1 MTRNEID
8 ILWHQA
14 MQQAVTD
21 GEMFTRYHFAAL
33 IAAAE
38 REACAELC
46 EALNSE
52 SDYIY
57 VDECAAAIRSRSQ
70 ASTARMCPSTYYECS
85 RGCGDGGCKDFS
97 DAHGIGESRH
107 D

>member
-1 MTRNEID
+1 MTRDDILRIAREAGMPSLSLID
-8 ILWHQA
+8 IGYL
-14 MQQAVTD
+14 
-21 GEMFTRYHFAAL
+21 EKFAAL
-33 IAAAE
+33 VAAAE

-57 VDECAAAIRSRSQ
+57 GDECAAAIRSRSQ